1 MSGVLT
7 WKPARVCLGTPV
19 PLDWA
24 EEGRIEQLNDCHKAL
39 HLSFVEV
46 LLVRALVDH
55 LAKSAVDKSQPVQLL
70 PIIVCVEIPFRPNEK
85 LDIAVGFALT
95 HNDHLMYLRIQD
107 QVRGMGLA
115 RKAVRSLIEK
125 NVVRVGR
132 WPSLDREPV
141 VMETPTRDDESGKKR
156 PRGEE
161 IVLISE

>member
-1 MSGVLT
+1 MIV
-7 WKPARVCLGTPV
+7 R
-19 PLDWA
+19 
-24 EEGRIEQLNDCHKAL
+24 
-39 HLSFVEV
+39 VEV
-46 LLVRALVDH
+46 
-55 LAKSAVDKSQPVQLL
+55 
-70 PIIVCVEIPFRPNEK
+70 PFRPNEK